1 MPDVVE
7 KKVLYG
13 NEGFGYAEIDTSAE
27 TLKYKPPVFIP
38 GIVSTNMELEEK
50 STNVPGDNSIF
61 AVIPGAKNRKA
72 EIGFRFIPAKYAEL
86 ALGYKT
92 SANGMLI
99 DTNTKKQHCIF
110 WLTKELD
117 AVTNEETET
126 IHYLYNVMASETSVE
141 TTTTGEDEVE
151 AQELV
156 LSYSATKS
164 SFVKDAEGKFCAYG
178 KITRNSA
185 NTVLFDSYKNKVLL
199 PTDVIP
205 SAEPAALRSGVPA
218 KGAE

>member
-7 KKVLYG
+7 RKVIYG
-13 NEGFGYAEIDTSAE
+13 NEGFGYAEIDTSTE
-27 TLKYKPPVFIP
+27 VLKFKPPVFIP

-50 STNVPGDNSIF
+50 STNVTADNSVF
-61 AVIPGAKNRKA
+61 AVIPGTKNRKA

-92 SANGMLI
+92 SENGMLI

-117 AVTNEETET
+117 AVTNAETET
-126 IHYLYNVMASETSVE
+126 LHYLYNVMASETSVE

-151 AQELV
+151 ALELV
-156 LSYSATKS
+156 LSYSAAQS
-164 SFVKDAEGKFCAYG
+164 SFVKDAQGKFCTYG
-178 KITRNSA
+178 KITKNSA
-185 NTVLFDSYKNKVLL
+185 NESLFNSYKNKVLL
-199 PTDVIP
+199 PTDTIP
-205 SAEPAALRSGVPA
+205 SAESPIAR
-218 KGAE
+218 KG